1 MFSNP
6 NIPSCYSTTNLSN
19 LYVRVVANSNVKF
32 IVNDNNAQEDKPDGI
47 AVTAYSNEGK
57 PTKVLCH

>member
-1 MFSNP
+1 M
-6 NIPSCYSTTNLSN
+6 
-19 LYVRVVANSNVKF
+19 RVVANSNVKF

-57 PTKVLCH
+57 TNKSSMSLKNITLTLLQSIKIKKNMYY

>member
-1 MFSNP
+1 
-6 NIPSCYSTTNLSN
+6 
-19 LYVRVVANSNVKF
+19 VRVVANSNVKF

>member
-1 MFSNP
+1 M
-6 NIPSCYSTTNLSN
+6 
-19 LYVRVVANSNVKF
+19 RVVANSNVKF

-57 PTKVLCH
+57 STKVLCHKNIALTPLQSIKIKKNMYY